1 MPRLRHGYTRQELVR
16 HEHASAPVV
25 VQPADRAGD
34 VALLDVLPARQASS
48 DSLWEARV
56 TVHWADPQSGAHAET
71 PLVICRTP
79 VPSARI
85 TTTFAD
91 LANVIHFP
99 SGEKEPV
106 TTTFP
111 G

>member
-1 MPRLRHGYTRQELVR
+1 M
-16 HEHASAPVV
+16 
-25 VQPADRAGD
+25 
-34 VALLDVLPARQASS
+34 
-48 DSLWEARV
+48 
-56 TVHWADPQSGAHAET
+56 
-71 PLVICRTP
+71 ICRTP

-99 SGEKEPV
+99 VPGEKEPV

-111 G
+111 E

>member
-1 MPRLRHGYTRQELVR
+1 MERVSDLGQAVQTTPGPHRCGRRTRLLTQQTVAARGGGVLLGSRGQPRLGSQSFTVH
-16 HEHASAPVV
+16 
-25 VQPADRAGD
+25 RAG
-34 VALLDVLPARQASS
+34 
-48 DSLWEARV
+48 
-56 TVHWADPQSGAHAET
+56 PQSGAQAET
-71 PLVICRTP
+71 PWVICRTP
-79 VPSARI
+79 VPSTRI

-91 LANVIHFP
+91 LAKVIHFP